1 MANNQTLIAIPIN
14 LEEPLALRQFLI
26 KLVEKIDVV
35 FGYRGGDSFV
45 STSQLLNSTEA
56 LASSDLGINS
66 TLTQL
71 LLALETAILA
81 VITELDEELSTKIDN
96 LKSPT
101 TVNNLSW
108 SKPTVT
114 NPPTQAEVQ
123 LIADQADDNVNKINE
138 LLAVLRATEIIAT

>member
-1 MANNQTLIAIPIN
+1 MSNQTLIAIPIT
-14 LEEPLALRQFLI
+14 LEEPQALRQFLV

-45 STSQLLNSTEA
+45 SSSQLLSSAEV
-56 LASSDLGINS
+56 LANSDLTTTS

-71 LLALETAILA
+71 LLALETALLA
-81 VITELDEELSTKIDN
+81 EIN
-96 LKSPT
+96 ALKST
-101 TVNNLSW
+101 TVVDDLSW

-114 NPPTQAEVQ
+114 DPPTQAEVQ

-138 LLAVLRATEIIAT
+138 LLAVLRATEVIAT